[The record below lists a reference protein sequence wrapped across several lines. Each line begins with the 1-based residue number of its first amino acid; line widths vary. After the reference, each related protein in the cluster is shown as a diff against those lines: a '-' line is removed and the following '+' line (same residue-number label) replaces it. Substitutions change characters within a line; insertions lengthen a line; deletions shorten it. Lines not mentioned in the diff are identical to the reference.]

1 MIVVGDTSLEE
12 IVPLLESFFSNW
24 ASNEIPQKSIPPV
37 ELPESSRIILVDRPG
52 SEQSIII
59 GGQVVFAKSDEREL
73 ALQTFND
80 IFGGSFTSRINMN
93 LREDKAWSYGVRS
106 MLVDTM
112 NQRPFIVYAPVQS
125 DRTADS
131 LIELDR
137 ELRELLNDRPV
148 NDEEVATSKK
158 RNTLTLPGRWETA
171 QAVANDIAQMVRFTL
186 PDDYWEQ
193 YADLVSDV
201 SVQEA
206 NAAARNQ
213 LKPDQLIWVVVGD
226 LAEIEDEVRA
236 LNLGELALMDVDGKI
251 LDPQ

>member
-1 MIVVGDTSLEE
+1 
-12 IVPLLESFFSNW
+12 
-24 ASNEIPQKSIPPV
+24 
-37 ELPESSRIILVDRPG
+37 
-52 SEQSIII
+52 
-59 GGQVVFAKSDEREL
+59 
-73 ALQTFND
+73 
-80 IFGGSFTSRINMN
+80 
-93 LREDKAWSYGVRS
+93 
-106 MLVDTM
+106 M

-206 NAAARNQ
+206 NSAARNQ

-226 LAEIEDEVRA
+226 LAKIEDEIRA
-236 LNLGELALMDVDGKI
+236 LNLGELTLMDVDGKI
-251 LDPQ
+251 LGAQ

>member
-1 MIVVGDTSLEE
+1 
-12 IVPLLESFFSNW
+12 
-24 ASNEIPQKSIPPV
+24 
-37 ELPESSRIILVDRPG
+37 
-52 SEQSIII
+52 
-59 GGQVVFAKSDEREL
+59 
-73 ALQTFND
+73 
-80 IFGGSFTSRINMN
+80 
-93 LREDKAWSYGVRS
+93 

-226 LAEIEDEVRA
+226 LAEIEEEVRA

-251 LDPQ
+251 LDP